1 MSRFS
6 GYTYNT
12 SHEDRSIYPPC
23 KLREILWIYTQN
35 TCKIQARKIYMNN

>member
-12 SHEDRSIYPPC
+12 SHEDRSIYPPVNC
-23 KLREILWIYTQN
+23 VKYCGFT
-35 TCKIQARKIYMNN
+35 RKTHAKYKHVKFT